1 MATALPALSP
11 TRRLWLMAEMALLYL
26 VAPMGV
32 YVLVYG
38 YGTPLFM
45 VLLPVFVIFATILT
59 IDGDFIWRKLLTTGI
74 KWAEL
79 AQIIAL
85 FLVAGA
91 AIAWFAW
98 KTVPGL
104 FLLFPRRLPELWLIV
119 MVLYPLISV
128 TTQEIMFRVFF
139 FHRYGGLF
147 GHQAVLLI
155 WVNAALFTFAHII
168 FQNWISIWISLLGG
182 LLFAWRYHRTRSFWA
197 VTFEHALYG
206 NLIFTV
212 GLGRYFFTGMSNFN

>member
-11 TRRLWLMAEMALLYL
+11 ARRLWLMAEMALLYL
-26 VAPMGV
+26 AAPLGV

-79 AQIIAL
+79 AQILAL

-98 KTVPGL
+98 KTAPGL
-104 FLLFPRRLPELWLIV
+104 FLHFPRRLPELWLIV
-119 MVLYPLISV
+119 HGALSANFGDHPGNHVP
-128 TTQEIMFRVFF
+128 
-139 FHRYGGLF
+139 GLF
-147 GHQAVLLI
+147 LSPLWWAFRPSGG
-155 WVNAALFTFAHII
+155 FAD
-168 FQNWISIWISLLGG
+168 LGERRAFH
-182 LLFAWRYHRTRSFWA
+182 LRPHHFSELDFDLDQFARWA
-197 VTFEHALYG
+197 VVRLALPPHT
-206 NLIFTV
+206 IV
-212 GLGRYFFTGMSNFN
+212 LGRHLRTCALR